1 MDSPAGLLTVLL
13 RRVDWVAN
21 SPCRLVMKLRMMT
34 DDEWRWTFDRAR
46 AGRKWHHDDGRG
58 TGMFVCSRSFRWC
71 NSQRCKCLRSR
82 VIVLS
87 VLLPVSCVTGA
98 TCVSALFRVNFLRV
112 LFRADH
118 DGVLGI
124 SIGGPVRKLWTN
136 SQSPG
141 LMKTFFLHFLMN
153 L

>member
-1 MDSPAGLLTVLL
+1 MMN
-13 RRVDWVAN
+13 VDG
-21 SPCRLVMKLRMMT
+21 RL
-34 DDEWRWTFDRAR
+34 DAR
-46 AGRKWHHDDGRG
+46 AQAGSGVVAVG
-58 TGMFVCSRSFRWC
+58 AV
-71 NSQRCKCLRSR
+71 
-82 VIVLS
+82 
-87 VLLPVSCVTGA
+87 LPVSCVTGA

-118 DGVLGI
+118 DDVLGF
-124 SIGGPVRKLWTN
+124 SIGGPVRKLLTN